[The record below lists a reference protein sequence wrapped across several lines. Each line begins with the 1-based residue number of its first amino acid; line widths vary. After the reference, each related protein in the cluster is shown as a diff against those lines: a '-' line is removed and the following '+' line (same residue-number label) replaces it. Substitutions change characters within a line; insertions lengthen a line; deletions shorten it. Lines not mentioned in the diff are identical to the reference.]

1 MPDSFDVVVIGG
13 GSGGCVAAARLSED
27 PHRRVLLLEAGP
39 DPRPA
44 PDTIRLASARDRVWF
59 ESPYVD
65 TLTVPR
71 PVDGSPFYPL
81 AGKIMG
87 GGSSVNAM
95 GWVWP
100 TRHDMERWVAA
111 GNPDWSWET
120 VHGVL
125 KRLEAD
131 QDFPHDPDHG
141 HAGPVYVKRPFGLDS
156 DLSPVVRAYIDG
168 AAHLGLPGLPDT
180 NLADPV
186 GVGPGVCNIKDDVRQ
201 SAAVTHL
208 DPARGRPNLTVRAE
222 APVLGLT
229 LSGSRVQGVRYEQ
242 EGRVHTVAAGQ
253 VVLAAGAYRSPQL
266 LLLSGIGPA
275 RDLEAL
281 GIRVTHALEG
291 VGGNFQ
297 DHTVVYMTFEAA
309 REFEVDW
316 TLPRLR
322 LTARTSPDLDHG
334 DFSVTLR
341 PPTKIQGVGSLLPLS
356 AHLLEQRA
364 PGRIRLHSTDPRE
377 FPAVESGLLEHPED
391 MEKMAAAME
400 FIRSLARTPPM
411 REFYGE
417 LRNPAPDE
425 DWAAFART
433 TFNCYHHGSGS
444 CSMGPADDPG
454 AVVDQRLRV
463 HGLDNLWVADAS
475 VMPEVVRANTNA
487 TVYVIAERLAEFL
500 GSAA

>member
-1 MPDSFDVVVIGG
+1 MSDHYDVIIIGG

-27 PHRRVLLLEAGP
+27 PRRKVLLLEAAA

-44 PDTIRLASARDRVWF
+44 PDNVRLASGRDRLWL
-59 ESPYVD
+59 ESPHID
-65 TLTVPR
+65 TFAVER
-71 PVDGSPFYPL
+71 PIDGSLFYPM

-100 TRHDMERWVAA
+100 LRHDMERWVAA
-111 GNPDWSWET
+111 GNPDWSWDT

-125 KRLEAD
+125 KRIEAD
-131 QDFPHDPDHG
+131 QDFPDDPAHG

-156 DLSPVVRAYIDG
+156 DLAPVVRAYIDG
-168 AAHLGLPGLPDT
+168 AAEMGIPRLPDT
-180 NLADPV
+180 NLPDPV

-201 SAAVTHL
+201 SAVVSHL
-208 DPARGRPNLTVRAE
+208 DAARGRPNLTIKSE

-229 LSGSRVQGVRYEQ
+229 LSGSRVHEVRYEKD
-242 EGRVHTVAAGQ
+242 GTIHTDTAGQ
-253 VVLAAGAYRSPQL
+253 VVLAAGAYRSPQI
-266 LLLSGIGPA
+266 LLLSGIGPVA
-275 RDLEAL
+275 ELEAL
-281 GIRVTHALEG
+281 GIEVTHAMDG
-291 VGGNFQ
+291 VGKNFQ
-297 DHTVVYMTFEAA
+297 DHASIHMTFAAA

-322 LTARTSPDLDHG
+322 LMARSAAGLDHG

-341 PPTKIQGVGSLLPLS
+341 PPTKIQDVGSLLPLS
-356 AHLLEQRA
+356 AQLLEQEA
-364 PGRIRLHSTDPRE
+364 PGRIRLNSADPKD
-377 FPAVESGLLEHPED
+377 FPAVETGLLEHPAD
-391 MEKMAAAME
+391 VEKMVAAME
-400 FIRSLARTPPM
+400 FIRDLTRTSPM

-425 DWAAFART
+425 DWATWARST
-433 TFNCYHHGSGS
+433 YDSYQHASGT
-444 CSMGPADDPG
+444 CKMGPADDPD

-475 VMPEVVRANTNA
+475 VMPEVVRANTNS

-500 GSAA
+500 SSAA

>member
-1 MPDSFDVVVIGG
+1 MSDHYDVIIIGG

-27 PHRRVLLLEAGP
+27 PRRKVLLLEAAT

-44 PDTIRLASARDRVWF
+44 PDTVRLASGRDRLWF
-59 ESPYVD
+59 ESPYID
-65 TLTVPR
+65 TLPVAR
-71 PVDGSPFYPL
+71 PIDGSLFYPM

-100 TRHDMERWVAA
+100 LRHDMERWVAA

-120 VHGVL
+120 VHEVL
-125 KRLEAD
+125 KRIEAD
-131 QDFPHDPDHG
+131 QDFPDDPDHG

-156 DLSPVVRAYIDG
+156 DLAPVVRAYIDG
-168 AAHLGLPGLPDT
+168 AAELGIPRLPDT
-180 NLADPV
+180 NLPDPV

-201 SAAVTHL
+201 SAVVSHL
-208 DPARGRPNLTVRAE
+208 DPARERPNLTIKTE

-229 LSGSRVQGVRYEQ
+229 LSGSRVDAVRYEKDGQ
-242 EGRVHTVAAGQ
+242 VHTDTAGQ

-275 RDLEAL
+275 AELEAF
-281 GIRVTHALEG
+281 GIEVTHAMDG
-291 VGGNFQ
+291 VGKNFQ
-297 DHTVVYMTFEAA
+297 DHASIHMTFAAA

-322 LTARTSPDLDHG
+322 LMARSSAGLDHG

-341 PPTKIQGVGSLLPLS
+341 PPTKIQDLGSLLPLS
-356 AHLLEQRA
+356 AQLLEQEA
-364 PGRIRLHSTDPRE
+364 HGRIRLKSADPKD
-377 FPAVESGLLEHPED
+377 FPAVETGLLEHPAD
-391 MEKMAAAME
+391 VKKMVAAME
-400 FIRSLARTPPM
+400 FIRDLTRTSPM

-425 DWAAFART
+425 DWATWARST
-433 TFNCYHHGSGS
+433 YDSYQHASGT
-444 CSMGPADDPG
+444 CKMGPADDPD

-475 VMPEVVRANTNA
+475 VMPEVVRANTNS
-487 TVYVIAERLAEFL
+487 TVYVIGERLAEFL
-500 GSAA
+500 SSAA

>member
-1 MPDSFDVVVIGG
+1 MSDHYDVIIIGG

-27 PHRRVLLLEAGP
+27 PRRKVLLLEAAS

-44 PDTIRLASARDRVWF
+44 PDTIRLASGRDRLWL

-65 TLTVPR
+65 TLAVER
-71 PVDGSPFYPL
+71 PIDGSLFYPM

-111 GNPDWSWET
+111 GNADWSWET

-125 KRLEAD
+125 KRIEAD
-131 QDFPHDPDHG
+131 QDFPDDPDHG
-141 HAGPVYVKRPFGLDS
+141 HDGAVYVKRPFGLDS
-156 DLSPVVRAYIDG
+156 DLAPVVRAYIDG
-168 AAHLGLPGLPDT
+168 AAGMGIPRLPDT
-180 NLADPV
+180 NLPDPV

-201 SAAVTHL
+201 SAVVSYL
-208 DPARGRPNLTVRAE
+208 DPARGRSNLTIKAE

-229 LSGSRVQGVRYEQ
+229 LSGNRVQGVRYEKD
-242 EGRVHTVAAGQ
+242 GTVHTDTAGQ
-253 VVLAAGAYRSPQL
+253 VVLAAGAYRSPQIL
-266 LLLSGIGPA
+266 MLSGIGPVPE
-275 RDLEAL
+275 LEAL
-281 GIRVTHALEG
+281 GIEVTHALDG
-291 VGGNFQ
+291 VGRNFQ
-297 DHTVVYMTFEAA
+297 DHASIHMTFAAA

-322 LTARTSPDLDHG
+322 LMARSAANLDHG

-341 PPTKIQGVGSLLPLS
+341 PPTQIQDVGSLLPLS
-356 AHLLEQRA
+356 AQLLEQET
-364 PGRIRLHSTDPRE
+364 PGRIRLNSADPKDY
-377 FPAVESGLLEHPED
+377 PAVETGLLEHPAD
-391 MEKMAAAME
+391 VEKMVAAMG
-400 FIRSLARTPPM
+400 FIRDLARTSPM

-425 DWAAFART
+425 DWATFARST
-433 TFNCYHHGSGS
+433 YDSYQHASGT
-444 CSMGPADDPG
+444 CRMGPSDDPA

-487 TVYVIAERLAEFL
+487 TVYVIGERLAEFL

>member
-1 MPDSFDVVVIGG
+1 MSDHYDVIIIGG

-27 PHRRVLLLEAGP
+27 PRRKVLLLEAAS

-44 PDTIRLASARDRVWF
+44 PDTIRLASGRDRLWL

-65 TLTVPR
+65 TLAVER
-71 PVDGSPFYPL
+71 PIDGSLFYPM

-111 GNPDWSWET
+111 GNADWSWET

-125 KRLEAD
+125 KRIEAD
-131 QDFPHDPDHG
+131 QDFPDDPDHG
-141 HAGPVYVKRPFGLDS
+141 HDGPVYVKRPFALDS
-156 DLSPVVRAYIDG
+156 DLAPVVRAYIDG
-168 AAHLGLPGLPDT
+168 AAGMGIPRLPDT
-180 NLADPV
+180 NLPDPV

-201 SAAVTHL
+201 SAVVSYL
-208 DPARGRPNLTVRAE
+208 DPARGRSNLTIKAE

-229 LSGSRVQGVRYEQ
+229 LSGNRVQGVRYEKD
-242 EGRVHTVAAGQ
+242 GTVHTDTAGQ
-253 VVLAAGAYRSPQL
+253 VVLAAGAYRSPQIL
-266 LLLSGIGPA
+266 MLSGIGPVPE
-275 RDLEAL
+275 LEAL
-281 GIRVTHALEG
+281 GIEVTHALDG
-291 VGGNFQ
+291 VGRNFQ
-297 DHTVVYMTFEAA
+297 DHASIHMTFAAA

-322 LTARTSPDLDHG
+322 LMARSAANLDHG

-341 PPTKIQGVGSLLPLS
+341 PPTQIQDVGSLLPLS
-356 AHLLEQRA
+356 AQLLEQET
-364 PGRIRLHSTDPRE
+364 PGRIRLNSADPKDY
-377 FPAVESGLLEHPED
+377 PAVETGLLEHPAD
-391 MEKMAAAME
+391 VEKMVAAMG
-400 FIRSLARTPPM
+400 FIRDLARTSPM

-425 DWAAFART
+425 DWATFARST
-433 TFNCYHHGSGS
+433 YDSYQHASGT
-444 CSMGPADDPG
+444 CRMGPSDDPA
-454 AVVDQRLRV
+454 AVADQRLRV

-487 TVYVIAERLAEFL
+487 TVYVIGERLAEFL